1 MMATGRCPACGA
13 AADPSSRFCAYCG
26 TALPGDAGPLPSS
39 GAPTAPEPVPAGAPP
54 GFPGVSRPSPGRPSR
69 ALVVVVILVVLFLVV
84 GVVAFAGL
92 LTPAAPIQVS
102 AIFVYAPHNTCGLNL
117 TPIYFPGFN
126 SSKGANETL
135 DFSMPNYN
143 TSACVVHAAA
153 TNTSGFAL
161 YNVQAPVTIP
171 GSSSASMNIT
181 IHVPSSSYSGVMS
194 LVLT

>member
-1 MMATGRCPACGA
+1 MATGCCPACGA
-13 AADPSSRFCAYCG
+13 AADPSSRFCTYCG
-26 TALPGDAGPLPSS
+26 TTLPGDAGPLPSS
-39 GAPTAPEPVPAGAPP
+39 GASTAPGPFPAGSTAGVPGAMRPTPP
-54 GFPGVSRPSPGRPSR
+54 RPSR
-69 ALVVVVILVVLFLVV
+69 TLVVVVILVVLFLVV
-84 GVVAFAGL
+84 GVIAFAGI
-92 LTPAAPIQVS
+92 LTPALPVQVS

-181 IHVPSSSYSGVMS
+181 IHAPSSSYSGVMS